1 MDEGF
6 FFKEIFLTIFPAGN
20 LECSFYQFVEKILSE
35 VWEKLS
41 LSQAVYLFIYIFLTY
56 DLTDHEN
63 FLSKS

>member
-6 FFKEIFLTIFPAGN
+6 FSRNVSWQFFRRV
-20 LECSFYQFVEKILSE
+20 LECSFDQFVEKFLAE
-35 VWEKLS
+35 VWEILS
-41 LSQAVYLFIYIFLTY
+41 LSQTVYLFIYIFLAY